1 MKRFKKRVLF
11 YPLMIVVLLI
21 PLLMSGCGAQEDE
34 VWIAVAAPMTG
45 ENAQYGE
52 FMRQAAELAVEEIN
66 AAGGVDGKTLML
78 QVEDDKMD
86 PKEASIVAEK
96 LSGDKKIKAVVGHFS
111 SSTSLAAIPI
121 YDQNTLTMIT
131 PSSTSPALSGSS
143 HYFFRACVT
152 DRLLGQLIAQYV
164 LENLNP
170 EKVAVMY
177 AISDGPIAN
186 KDRFIELVEQAG
198 VEVVADEAHEDS
210 DKDFTA
216 VLTRIADLEP
226 DLIYLSSFYTPAAL
240 IRKQAQEV
248 GLTDV
253 DYIGMDGIYATD
265 LIAIGGDSVEGTMA
279 GGFFHA
285 DSPVAEAAAFINAYR
300 QKWDEDPE
308 GYGANAYDAVYMIA
322 EAMEKNGLERKE
334 IADYLD
340 GLGSANPAFSGVT
353 GPTSF
358 DENHDCSK
366 AVVIAEV
373 RDGVWE
379 YVATQIP

>member
-1 MKRFKKRVLF
+1 MKAPKKRVLL
-11 YPLMIVVLLI
+11 YPLLIVVLLI
-21 PLLMSGCGAQEDE
+21 PLLMSGCGAGEDE
-34 VWIAVAAPMTG
+34 VWIAVAGPMTG

-66 AAGGVDGKTLML
+66 AAGGIDGKTLML

-86 PKEASIVAEK
+86 PKEASVVAEK
-96 LSGDKKIKAVVGHFS
+96 LSGDKKIRAVVGHFS

-121 YDQNTLTMIT
+121 YDQNTMPMIT

-143 HYFFRACVT
+143 PYFFRACVT
-152 DRLLGQLIAQYV
+152 DKLLGQLIADYV
-164 LENLNP
+164 LANLKP
-170 EKVAVMY
+170 ARVAVMY

-216 VLTRIADLEP
+216 VLTRIADLDP
-226 DLIYLSSFYTPAAL
+226 DLIYLSTFYTPAAL
-240 IRKQAQEV
+240 IRMQAQEV

-265 LIAIGGDSVEGTMA
+265 LVDIGGDAVEGTMA
-279 GGFFHA
+279 GGFFHP
-285 DSPVAEAAAFINAYR
+285 DSPVAEAAAFIDAYR
-300 QKWDEDPE
+300 QKWGEDPE

-322 EAMEKNGLERKE
+322 DAMKKSGTERKE
-334 IADYLD
+334 IADYLA
-340 GLGSANPAFSGVT
+340 GLGTTNPAFVGVT
-353 GPTSF
+353 GPTAF
-358 DENHDCSK
+358 DENHDCTK
-366 AVVIAEV
+366 AVVIAQIH
-373 RDGVWE
+373 DGVWE
-379 YVATQIP
+379 YLATQNP